1 MISAPFFSLDKVSAV
16 SFLFNA
22 CPEIF
27 ATFPENEEYETLA
40 GLILYYN
47 EDIPEEGERISIED
61 ISFEIVSVKSARI
74 EEVRV
79 KI

>member
-1 MISAPFFSLDKVSAV
+1 M
-16 SFLFNA
+16 
-22 CPEIF
+22 
-27 ATFPENEEYETLA
+27 A

>member
-1 MISAPFFSLDKVSAV
+1 MNIFSPWPSWSGLSEWKIWFES
-16 SFLFNA
+16 SG
-22 CPEIF
+22 ER
-27 ATFPENEEYETLA
+27 EYETLA